1 MDEGDSTT
9 TLDRALEGLAVGRII
24 WGIAAY
30 AAPEANARVAGL
42 PDKPSGEIVYLTRV
56 FGSRAFALGCG
67 YLLSDAKARS
77 RWRKLGLAVDVGDTA
92 AGIVHLVRGDVPRR
106 SAAMLTLATGT
117 YAAIGAAH
125 VAKGLRRKR

>member
-1 MDEGDSTT
+1 MNERVSTS

-24 WGIAAY
+24 WGVAAY

-42 PDKPSGEIVYLTRV
+42 PEKPSGEVVYLTRV

-77 RWRKLGLAVDVGDTA
+77 RWRRLGRVVDVGDTA
-92 AGIVHLVRGDVPRR
+92 AGIVHLVRGDIPRR
-106 SAAMLTLATGT
+106 PAIMLTAATGA
-117 YAAIGAAH
+117 YAAVGAMRLI
-125 VAKGLRRKR
+125 KDLRKS